1 MKGQQPCLWCI
12 RRGSQKGRRKS
23 WCKTP
28 KPIIWKTLPFW
39 NQTWKLY
46 PALEKMSKAVT
57 YFQKQMPSKLC
68 YNFGG
73 LSLNSLINSQLS
85 PVSHL
90 KAQWKYPL
98 ECIELQVK
106 ECLNKKELNHKIK
119 PRVYGSIV
127 LYQCDFPSG
136 SVGRESACNAGDA
149 GDTDSWSLGQE
160 DSLEKG
166 HGNSL
171 TDCLENPMDRAVWR
185 GYSP

>member
-1 MKGQQPCLWCI
+1 
-12 RRGSQKGRRKS
+12 
-23 WCKTP
+23 
-28 KPIIWKTLPFW
+28 
-39 NQTWKLY
+39 
-46 PALEKMSKAVT
+46 MSKAVT

-119 PRVYGSIV
+119 P
-127 LYQCDFPSG
+127 FF
-136 SVGRESACNAGDA
+136 
-149 GDTDSWSLGQE
+149 
-160 DSLEKG
+160 
-166 HGNSL
+166 
-171 TDCLENPMDRAVWR
+171 
-185 GYSP
+185 